1 VAFEEKPASP
11 ATIPGHPGRSLA
23 SMGIYVFD
31 AGFLYT
37 ELLRDADEGTSGHDF
52 GRDLIPRLIGEGAR
66 VRAHDFARSCVNV
79 HEDIPY
85 WRDVGT
91 VDAYFDANL
100 ALVKVEPELN
110 LYDEA
115 WPIWTY
121 QEQQPPAKFVFDNDA
136 RRGTAL
142 DSIVG
147 SGCIVS
153 GSTIRRSLLFSRVRV
168 HSYCE
173 IEDSVILPNVEIGRH
188 VRLRRTIVDKHCRL
202 PPGLA
207 AGFDPAV
214 DQCRFH
220 VTETGVTLIIP
231 EMLGQRI
238 HHLR

>member
-1 VAFEEKPASP
+1 MYN
-11 ATIPGHPGRSLA
+11 G
-23 SMGIYVFD
+23 
-31 AGFLYT
+31 
-37 ELLRDADEGTSGHDF
+37 
-52 GRDLIPRLIGEGAR
+52 
-66 VRAHDFARSCVNV
+66 
-79 HEDIPY
+79 IPY

-91 VDAYFDANL
+91 IDAYYDANL

-121 QEQQPPAKFVFDNDA
+121 QEQQPPAKFVFDADD

-142 DSIVG
+142 DSIIG
-147 SGCIVS
+147 SGCVVS
-153 GSTIRRSLLFSRVRV
+153 GSTVRRSLLFSKVRV

-202 PPGLA
+202 PPGLVV
-207 AGFDPAV
+207 GV
-214 DQCRFH
+214 DSDADRRRFH
-220 VTETGVTLIIP
+220 VTEAGVTLIIP